1 MAKHG
6 AIELSFVDFARLTDA
21 QIKAR
26 KANKQ
31 SPSPATSERS
41 FDPVKNIQED
51 IDVLQE
57 VIATPASVIG
67 QAVKEKLRQELV
79 GRKARLAELKKE
91 KTAKV
96 RGPVLLG
103 ARASALA
110 G

>member
-6 AIELSFVDFARLTDA
+6 AIELSYVDFSRLTDA

-26 KANKQ
+26 KANK
-31 SPSPATSERS
+31 PSPATVERP
-41 FDPVKNIQED
+41 FDAVRNVQED

-57 VIATPASVIG
+57 VISTPASVIG
-67 QAVKEKLRQELV
+67 RAVKEKLQQELA
-79 GRKARLAELKKE
+79 GRRARLAELKKE

-103 ARASALA
+103 ARAGALA